1 MKHKILAL
9 LLCFGLGV
17 RVDAAEPMP
26 LFDAH
31 LHYNWEPTPR
41 VATGEAL
48 RLFEAAGVRGILAN
62 SRPNAGTH
70 ALYAARS
77 DKLQVVPFL
86 RPYRVR
92 ADVQSWFN
100 DPQTMTLIE
109 EEYQRHGYFVGI
121 GEFHLHGEEA
131 RSPVVAQ
138 MVRFARER
146 KLMLHAHSDVAALEI
161 LFSLYP
167 EARIIWA
174 HTGFSLAATEVERM
188 LRTYPGLVAELSYR
202 SGISDVLGK
211 ISAEWYQLFERYPE
225 RFLLGSD
232 TWIDERWDLYG
243 QIMSGYRPWL
253 EQLPPGV
260 ARQISWDN
268 AVRLFALT
276 P

>member
-1 MKHKILAL
+1 MKHWISAL
-9 LLCFGLGV
+9 LLSVGLGV
-17 RVDAAEPMP
+17 VVAEPMP

-31 LHYNWEPTPR
+31 LHYNWEPAPR
-41 VATGEAL
+41 VTTHEAL

-70 ALYAARS
+70 ALFAARS

-92 ADVQSWFN
+92 ADVQTWFN
-100 DPQTMTLIE
+100 DPQTLALID
-109 EEYQRHGYFVGI
+109 EEYRRHGYFAGI

-138 MVRFARER
+138 MVGFARER

-174 HTGFSLAATEVERM
+174 HTGFSLPATDVERM

-202 SGISDVLGK
+202 SGISDGAGM
-211 ISAEWYQLFERYPE
+211 ISTEWRQLFERYPE

-232 TWIDERWDLYG
+232 TWIDERWDRYG
-243 QIMSGYRPWL
+243 QIMGGYRTWL
-253 EQLPPGV
+253 EQLPTRV
-260 ARQISWDN
+260 ARQIAWEN

>member
-31 LHYNWEPTPR
+31 LHYNREPTLR
-41 VATGEAL
+41 VTTGEAL

-86 RPYRVR
+86 RPYRMR
-92 ADVQSWFN
+92 ADVHTWFN
-100 DPQTMTLIE
+100 DPQTMPLIE
-109 EEYQRHGYFVGI
+109 EEYQRHGYFAGI

-174 HTGFSLAATEVERM
+174 HTGFSLPATEVERM
-188 LRTYPGLVAELSYR
+188 LRTYTGLIAELSYR
-202 SGISDVLGK
+202 SGISDGAGK
-211 ISAEWYQLFERYPE
+211 ISAEWRQLFERYPE

-232 TWIDERWDLYG
+232 TWIDERWDRYG
-243 QIMSGYRPWL
+243 QIMGGYRPLL
-253 EQLPPGV
+253 EQLPPSV
-260 ARQISWDN
+260 ARQIAWNN
-268 AVRLFALT
+268 AVRLFGLT